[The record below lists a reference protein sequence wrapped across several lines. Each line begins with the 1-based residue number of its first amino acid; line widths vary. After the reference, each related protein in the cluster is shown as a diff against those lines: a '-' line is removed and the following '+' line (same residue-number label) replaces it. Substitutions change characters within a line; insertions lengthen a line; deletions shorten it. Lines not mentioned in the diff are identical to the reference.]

1 MEYKVYDTSALLAI
15 GEDLSLNENSY
26 ISIYVLGELENIK
39 TSYTK
44 DTEVKA
50 KARKAINFIKESK
63 CKTELVKEKT
73 IQNLMKKYGYALEE
87 KNDTKI
93 IFEAYLLSKNNK
105 IEFLTGDYAQYLIAS
120 KLFNGPNFFAHLIEK
135 ESKER
140 FWDGY
145 KIIIPTEQQW
155 NDLNNLGCKKNI
167 FNCEVNE
174 YVSFEYEGQQRLCRW
189 TGEEYVQPGYSD
201 IKNDYFGKIKP
212 RSMPQQVYFDLL
224 QNPEIPIVSCLSKR
238 GMGKTFLA
246 IVNGLDMVEKGM
258 YDRVLYLRNNW
269 ALAGSQDIAALP
281 GDEKS
286 KILPYVSPV
295 MDIVG
300 GEEAFNSLVERG
312 ILDFM
317 FIGFIRGRS
326 FERTYICVDEAQN
339 LTREMLAAIVSRLGK
354 DSKIVFCSDYKQV
367 DNPLFLRS
375 NGMLRMNK
383 VFKGNSLFGQIRL
396 NQVER
401 SKVCELA
408 DLLD

>member
-44 DTEVKA
+44 DTEIKA
-50 KARKAINFIKESK
+50 KARKAINLIKESK

-105 IEFLTGDYAQYLIAS
+105 VEFLTGDYAQYLIAS
-120 KLFNGPNFFAHLIEK
+120 KLFNGPNFSAHLIEK

-155 NDLNNLGCKKNI
+155 LDLNNLGCKENI

-246 IVNGLDMVEKGM
+246 IVNGLDMVEK
-258 YDRVLYLRNNW
+258 
-269 ALAGSQDIAALP
+269 
-281 GDEKS
+281 
-286 KILPYVSPV
+286 
-295 MDIVG
+295 
-300 GEEAFNSLVERG
+300 
-312 ILDFM
+312 
-317 FIGFIRGRS
+317 
-326 FERTYICVDEAQN
+326 
-339 LTREMLAAIVSRLGK
+339 
-354 DSKIVFCSDYKQV
+354 
-367 DNPLFLRS
+367 
-375 NGMLRMNK
+375 
-383 VFKGNSLFGQIRL
+383 
-396 NQVER
+396 
-401 SKVCELA
+401 
-408 DLLD
+408 